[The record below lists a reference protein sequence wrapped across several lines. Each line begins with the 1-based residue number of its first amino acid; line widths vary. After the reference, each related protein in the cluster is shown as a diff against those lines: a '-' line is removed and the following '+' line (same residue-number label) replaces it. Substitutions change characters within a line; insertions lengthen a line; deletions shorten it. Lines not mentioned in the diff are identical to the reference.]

1 MGAGGN
7 GPNPRPRHGKS
18 QRKNRVMNLRLTWNR
33 VLLYLANVATILF
46 IMFPIAAVVQGSLMS
61 EKVLHSDITA
71 VIPPAVTMDNFL
83 LILTQGS
90 YREETEAS
98 ITSTYMPD
106 NIRTFYRAFANSTII
121 ALSVT
126 VITLTFGALSAYT
139 IVRLRLRWTLWFL
152 QANLVA
158 RFVPIIALMIPL
170 FVLGRSMNMLNSLTG
185 VILAEAGFLLPYA
198 ILILVPYFQSLPSEL
213 EDAARIDGCTRFT
226 AFVRVIL
233 PLSTPGLAAC
243 GVIIFIVSWHEL
255 LIPLV
260 INSELEYMTLP
271 MVLSSLIG
279 DTNILFNVMMALALL
294 ALLPTMVLV
303 LILQKFVVQGLAA
316 GALKG

>member
-1 MGAGGN
+1 MTRM
-7 GPNPRPRHGKS
+7 PTM
-18 QRKNRVMNLRLTWNR
+18 QRLA
-33 VLLYLANVATILF
+33 LYLANIVTILF
-46 IMFPIAAVVQGSLMS
+46 ILFPILAVTQGALMS
-61 EKVLHSDITA
+61 EKVLHSDVTA
-71 VIPPAVTMDNFL
+71 VIPPEFTMDNFL
-83 LILTQGS
+83 LILTQGKHRKEVES
-90 YREETEAS
+90 G

-106 NIRTFYRAFANSTII
+106 NIRAFYRAFANSTII

-126 VITLTFGALSAYT
+126 AITLWFGALSAYT
-139 IVRLRLRWTLWFL
+139 IARLRFRWTLWFL
-152 QANLVA
+152 QINLVA

-170 FVLGRSMNMLNSLTG
+170 FVLGRELGMLNSLIG
-185 VILAEAGFLLPYA
+185 VILAESAFLLPYA
-198 ILILVPYFQSLPSEL
+198 ILILVPYFQSLPNDL
-213 EDAARIDGCTRFT
+213 EDAARVDGATRFE
-226 AFVRVIL
+226 AFRMVVL

-260 INSELEYMTLP
+260 INSKLELMTLP

-303 LILQKFVVQGLAA
+303 LVMQKYVVQGLVT
-316 GALKG
+316 GAVKG

>member
-1 MGAGGN
+1 MTRM
-7 GPNPRPRHGKS
+7 PTM
-18 QRKNRVMNLRLTWNR
+18 QRLA
-33 VLLYLANVATILF
+33 LYLANIVTILF
-46 IMFPIAAVVQGSLMS
+46 ILFPILAVTQGALMS
-61 EKVLHSDITA
+61 EKVLHSDVTA
-71 VIPPAVTMDNFL
+71 VIPPEFTMDNFL
-83 LILTQGS
+83 LILTQGEHRKDVES
-90 YREETEAS
+90 G

-106 NIRTFYRAFANSTII
+106 NIRAFYRAFANSTII

-126 VITLTFGALSAYT
+126 AITLWFGALSAYT
-139 IVRLRLRWTLWFL
+139 IARLRFKWTLWFL
-152 QANLVA
+152 QINLVA

-170 FVLGRSMNMLNSLTG
+170 FVLGRGLGMLNSLIG
-185 VILAEAGFLLPYA
+185 VILAESAFLLPYA
-198 ILILVPYFQSLPSEL
+198 ILILVPYFQSLPNDL
-213 EDAARIDGCTRFT
+213 EDAARVDGATRFE
-226 AFVRVIL
+226 AFRMVVL

-260 INSELEYMTLP
+260 INSKLELMTLP

-303 LILQKFVVQGLAA
+303 LVMQKYVVQGLVT
-316 GALKG
+316 GAVKG

>member
-1 MGAGGN
+1 M
-7 GPNPRPRHGKS
+7 S
-18 QRKNRVMNLRLTWNR
+18 SRKPSHRF
-33 VLLYLANVATILF
+33 LLYLANIVTIFFLL
-46 IMFPIAAVVQGSLMS
+46 FPIFAVVQGSVMS

-71 VIPPAVTMDNFL
+71 VIPPEFTMDNFL
-83 LILTQGS
+83 LILTQGK
-90 YREETEAS
+90 YREETETS

-126 VITLTFGALSAYT
+126 GITLVLGAFSAYT
-139 IVRLRLRWTLWFL
+139 IARLRFRWTMWFL

-170 FVLGRSMNMLNSLTG
+170 FVLGRATHMLNSLTG
-185 VILAEAGFLLPYA
+185 VIIAEVGFLLPYA
-198 ILILVPYFQSLPSEL
+198 ILILAPYFQSFPSEL
-213 EDAARIDGCTRFT
+213 EDAARVDGCTRFT
-226 AFVRVIL
+226 AFLKVIL

-243 GVIIFIVSWHEL
+243 GVIMFIVSWHEL

-260 INSELEYMTLP
+260 INSKLEFMTLP
-271 MVLSSLIG
+271 MVLSSLVS

-303 LILQKFVVQGLAA
+303 LVLQKYVVQGLAA
-316 GALKG
+316 GAVKG

>member
-1 MGAGGN
+1 MTRM
-7 GPNPRPRHGKS
+7 PTM
-18 QRKNRVMNLRLTWNR
+18 QRLA
-33 VLLYLANVATILF
+33 LYLANIVTILF
-46 IMFPIAAVVQGSLMS
+46 ILFPILAVTQGALMS
-61 EKVLHSDITA
+61 EKVLHSDVTA
-71 VIPPAVTMDNFL
+71 VIPPEFTMDNFL
-83 LILTQGS
+83 LILTQGEHRKDVES
-90 YREETEAS
+90 G

-106 NIRTFYRAFANSTII
+106 NIRAFYRAFANSTII

-126 VITLTFGALSAYT
+126 AITLWFGALSAYT
-139 IVRLRLRWTLWFL
+139 IARLRFQWTLWFL
-152 QANLVA
+152 QINLVA

-170 FVLGRSMNMLNSLTG
+170 FVLGRGLGMLNSLIG
-185 VILAEAGFLLPYA
+185 VILAESAFLLPYA
-198 ILILVPYFQSLPSEL
+198 ILILVPYFQSLPNDL
-213 EDAARIDGCTRFT
+213 EDAARVDGATRFE
-226 AFVRVIL
+226 AFRMVVL

-260 INSELEYMTLP
+260 INSKLEFMTLP

-303 LILQKFVVQGLAA
+303 LVMQKYVVQGLVT
-316 GALKG
+316 GAVKG

>member
-1 MGAGGN
+1 M
-7 GPNPRPRHGKS
+7 S
-18 QRKNRVMNLRLTWNR
+18 SRKPSHRF
-33 VLLYLANVATILF
+33 LLYLANIVTIFFLL
-46 IMFPIAAVVQGSLMS
+46 FPIFAVVQGSVMS

-71 VIPPAVTMDNFL
+71 VIPPEFTMDNFL
-83 LILTQGS
+83 LILTQGKH
-90 YREETEAS
+90 REETETS

-126 VITLTFGALSAYT
+126 GITLVLGAFSAYT
-139 IVRLRLRWTLWFL
+139 IARLRFRWTMWFL

-170 FVLGRSMNMLNSLTG
+170 FVLGRATHMLNSLTG
-185 VILAEAGFLLPYA
+185 VIFAEVGFLLPYA
-198 ILILVPYFQSLPSEL
+198 ILILAPYFQSFPSEL
-213 EDAARIDGCTRFT
+213 EDAARVDGCTRFT
-226 AFVRVIL
+226 AFLKVIL

-243 GVIIFIVSWHEL
+243 GVIMFIVSWHEL

-260 INSELEYMTLP
+260 INSKLEFMTLP
-271 MVLSSLIG
+271 MVLSSLVS

-303 LILQKFVVQGLAA
+303 LVLQKYVVQGLAA
-316 GALKG
+316 GAVKG

>member
-1 MGAGGN
+1 M
-7 GPNPRPRHGKS
+7 S
-18 QRKNRVMNLRLTWNR
+18 SRKPSHRF
-33 VLLYLANVATILF
+33 LLYLANIATICFLL
-46 IMFPIAAVVQGSLMS
+46 FPILAVVQGSVMS

-71 VIPPAVTMDNFL
+71 VIPPEFTMDNFL
-83 LILTQGS
+83 LILTQGK
-90 YREETEAS
+90 YREETETS

-126 VITLTFGALSAYT
+126 GITLVLGAFSAYT
-139 IVRLRLRWTLWFL
+139 IARLRFRWTMWFL

-170 FVLGRSMNMLNSLTG
+170 FVLGRATHMLNSLTG
-185 VILAEAGFLLPYA
+185 VIVAEVGFLLPYA
-198 ILILVPYFQSLPSEL
+198 ILILAPYFQSFPSEL
-213 EDAARIDGCTRFT
+213 EDAARVDGCTRFT
-226 AFVRVIL
+226 AFLKVIL

-243 GVIIFIVSWHEL
+243 GVIMFIVSWHEL

-260 INSELEYMTLP
+260 INSKLEFMTLP
-271 MVLSSLIG
+271 MVLSSLVS

-303 LILQKFVVQGLAA
+303 LVLQKYVVQGLAA
-316 GALKG
+316 GAVKG

>member
-1 MGAGGN
+1 MTRM
-7 GPNPRPRHGKS
+7 PTM
-18 QRKNRVMNLRLTWNR
+18 QRLA
-33 VLLYLANVATILF
+33 LYLANIVTILF
-46 IMFPIAAVVQGSLMS
+46 ILFPILAVTQGALMS
-61 EKVLHSDITA
+61 EKVLHSDVTA
-71 VIPPAVTMDNFL
+71 VIPPEFTMDNFL
-83 LILTQGS
+83 LILTQGKHRKEVES
-90 YREETEAS
+90 G

-106 NIRTFYRAFANSTII
+106 NIRAFYRAFANSTII

-126 VITLTFGALSAYT
+126 AITLWFGALSAYT
-139 IVRLRLRWTLWFL
+139 IARLRFQWTLWFL
-152 QANLVA
+152 QINLVA

-170 FVLGRSMNMLNSLTG
+170 FVLGRGLGMLNSLIG
-185 VILAEAGFLLPYA
+185 VILAESAFLLPYA
-198 ILILVPYFQSLPSEL
+198 ILILVPYFQSLPNDL
-213 EDAARIDGCTRFT
+213 EDAARVDGATRFE
-226 AFVRVIL
+226 AFRMVVL

-260 INSELEYMTLP
+260 INSKLELMTLP

-303 LILQKFVVQGLAA
+303 LVMQKYVVQGLVT
-316 GALKG
+316 GAVKG

>member
-1 MGAGGN
+1 MTSM
-7 GPNPRPRHGKS
+7 RRM
-18 QRKNRVMNLRLTWNR
+18 QRLA
-33 VLLYLANVATILF
+33 LYLANIVTILF
-46 IMFPIAAVVQGSLMS
+46 ILFPILAVTQGALMS
-61 EKVLHSDITA
+61 EKVLHSDVTA
-71 VIPPAVTMDNFL
+71 VIPPEFTMDNFL
-83 LILTQGS
+83 LILTQGEHRKEVES
-90 YREETEAS
+90 G

-106 NIRTFYRAFANSTII
+106 NIRAFYRAFANSTII

-126 VITLTFGALSAYT
+126 AITLWFGALSAYT
-139 IVRLRLRWTLWFL
+139 IARLRFQWTLWFL
-152 QANLVA
+152 QINLVA

-170 FVLGRSMNMLNSLTG
+170 FVLGRGLGMLNSLIG
-185 VILAEAGFLLPYA
+185 VILAESAFLLPYA
-198 ILILVPYFQSLPSEL
+198 ILILVPYFQSLPNDL
-213 EDAARIDGCTRFT
+213 EDAARVDGATRFE
-226 AFVRVIL
+226 AFRMVVL

-260 INSELEYMTLP
+260 INSKLELMTLP

-303 LILQKFVVQGLAA
+303 LVMQKYVVQGLVT
-316 GALKG
+316 GAVKG